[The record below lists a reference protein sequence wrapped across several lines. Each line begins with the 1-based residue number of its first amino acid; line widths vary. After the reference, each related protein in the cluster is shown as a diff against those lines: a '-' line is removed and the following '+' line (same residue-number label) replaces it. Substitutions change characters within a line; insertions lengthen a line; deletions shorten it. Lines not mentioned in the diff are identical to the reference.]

1 MSTISLNTP
10 RPGLAA
16 GAGRQSPLGA
26 FFAPRTVAVVGATET
41 PGSVGRTLFANLTG
55 GSFGGTAIPVNPHRP
70 SVLGHRSYASVS
82 AIPGSVDLA
91 VIATRA
97 ATVPDA
103 VRDCA
108 EARVKNA
115 VIISAGFR
123 ETGAA
128 GLELEQQVLAEAR
141 RGGMRLIG
149 PNCLGIMNPLIG
161 LNATFAANTAHPGSV
176 AFLSQSGA
184 LCTSILDWSLRENV
198 GFSAFVSV
206 GSMLDVGWGDLI
218 DYFADDPNTK
228 SIIMYMESIGDARS
242 FLSAA
247 REVALSKP
255 VIVVKTGRTGAAAKA
270 AASHTGSLAGSDDVL
285 DAAFR
290 RCGVLR
296 VDRISDLFYL
306 AEILAMQPRPRGP
319 RLTIVS
325 NAGGPAVMATD
336 ALIAAGGQIAQL
348 SPETIEALNGVLPKH
363 WSHQNPVDIIGD
375 ATADRY
381 AAAMEIAARDPNTD
395 GFLIVLS
402 PQGMTNPTEIA
413 ERLKR
418 YAKLTGKPVLASWMG
433 GSQVAAGQR
442 ILQSAGIP
450 TFPYPDT
457 AARLFHDMWR
467 YSSNLQS
474 LYETPAYPK
483 EAEDIDA
490 ARARAVID
498 AARGAGRELLTEV
511 ESKEILAAY
520 GIPAPA
526 TRLASSEEEAV
537 QLAAGIGYPVV
548 LKLHSLT
555 VTHKSDIGGVRLNL
569 GDEAAVR
576 EAYAAIQ
583 RAAAGAFQ
591 GVTVQP
597 MVRAKG
603 YELILGSSVDPQFG
617 PVLLFG
623 SGGELVE
630 VMQDRALALPPL
642 NTTLALRMMER
653 TRIFRALPG
662 VRGRQPVDLHAL
674 AQLVVRFSRLVT
686 EQPWI
691 KEIDINPLLASAGQL
706 LALDARIILH
716 PPQTKES
723 ALPRTAIR
731 PYPAHYSRPAVL
743 KNGTEVLL
751 RPIRPEDEPM
761 MIRFHL
767 TLQDESVYLRYFHFF
782 QLDARIAHDRLT
794 RQCFIDYDREIA
806 LVAQLTGADG
816 AREIIGVARMKRL
829 RGRNEAEIAVIV
841 SDAYHNLGA
850 ATQLI
855 RLLVEVAREEKLDRL
870 LAVMLA
876 ENLAMQHLLA
886 RAGFA
891 VRYSEPDQVVQA
903 ELRL

>member
-1 MSTISLNTP
+1 MSTIPIDKPKT
-10 RPGLAA
+10 GLAA
-16 GAGRQSPLGA
+16 WSRRPSPLAG
-26 FFAPRTVAVVGATET
+26 FFAPRTVAIIGATET
-41 PGSVGRTLFANLTG
+41 AGSVGRALFANMTG
-55 GSFGGTAIPVNPHRP
+55 SGFSGSVIPVNPHRS
-70 SVLGHRSYASVS
+70 SVLGHQAYSHVS
-82 AIPGSVDLA
+82 AIPAPVDLA
-91 VIATRA
+91 VVATRA

-103 VRDCA
+103 IRDCA
-108 EARVKNA
+108 QARVKNA

-123 ETGAA
+123 ETGPD
-128 GLELEQQVLAEAR
+128 GLALEQQVLAEAR

-161 LNATFAANTAHPGSV
+161 LNATFAADSAHPGSV

-184 LCTSILDWSLRENV
+184 LCTSILDWSLRKNV

-228 SIIMYMESIGDARS
+228 SIILYMESIGDARS

-247 REVALSKP
+247 RETALIKP
-255 VIVVKTGRTGAAAKA
+255 IIAVKAGRTGAAAKA
-270 AASHTGSLAGSDDVL
+270 AASHTGSLAGSDAVL

-290 RCGVLR
+290 RSGVLR
-296 VDRISDLFYL
+296 MDRISDLFYL
-306 AEILAMQPRPRGP
+306 AEILAMQPRPQGP

-336 ALIAAGGQIAQL
+336 ALIAAGGQMAQL
-348 SPETIEALNGVLPKH
+348 NPKTVEALNGVLPEH
-363 WSHQNPVDIIGD
+363 WSHQNPIDIVGD
-375 ATADRY
+375 AGADRY

-413 ERLKR
+413 ERLKP
-418 YAKLTGKPVLASWMG
+418 YARLTGKPVLASWMG
-433 GSQVAAGQR
+433 GSQVAAGRR
-442 ILQSAGIP
+442 ILQAAGIP

-457 AARLFHDMWR
+457 AARLFQDMWR
-467 YSSNLQS
+467 YSFNLQA

-483 EAEDIDA
+483 GAGDVDA
-490 ARARAVID
+490 ARARSIIGQV
-498 AARGAGRELLTEV
+498 RGDGRELLTEV
-511 ESKEILAAY
+511 ESKEVLAAY

-526 TRLASSEEEAV
+526 TRLASSQTEAV

-548 LKLHSLT
+548 LKLHSRT
-555 VTHKSDIGGVRLNL
+555 ITHKSDIGGVRLNL
-569 GDEAAVR
+569 MDEIAVR
-576 EAYAAIQ
+576 EAYTAIE
-583 RAAAGAFQ
+583 RAAANAFE

-597 MVRAKG
+597 MVQTKG

-630 VMQDRALALPPL
+630 VMQDLALALPPL

-662 VRGRQPVDLHAL
+662 VRGRQPVDLNAL

-691 KEIDINPLLASAGQL
+691 KEIDINPLLASSGQF

-716 PPQTKES
+716 PPHLKES
-723 ALPRTAIR
+723 DLPGTAIR
-731 PYPAHYSRPAVL
+731 PYPAHYSRPGIL
-743 KNGTEVLL
+743 TDGTNILL

-761 MIRFHL
+761 LIRFHL

-782 QLDARIAHDRLT
+782 QLDRRIAHERLT

-806 LVAQLTGADG
+806 LIAQLTDPERP
-816 AREIIGVARMKRL
+816 REIIGVARMKRL

-841 SDAYHNLGA
+841 SDPYHNRGA
-850 ATQLI
+850 ATQLV
-855 RLLVEVAREEKLDRL
+855 RLLIEVAREEKLDRL
-870 LAVMLA
+870 VALMLA
-876 ENLAMQHLLA
+876 ENLAMQHVLGK
-886 RAGFA
+886 AGFA
-891 VRYSEPDQVVQA
+891 IQYSAADQLVQA